1 MPATAAA
8 DRNYRLFFRP
18 ALLIGSSDPQQ
29 LHRCLLGHPC
39 RAQRANAQC
48 AGEAAEKHLHQSSLA
63 YRAQEL
69 MRNSAMLAG
78 TLMRRD
84 YLYHEPSFILKAH
97 SGPCIATIADRKG
110 WPETSELRG

>member
-1 MPATAAA
+1 
-8 DRNYRLFFRP
+8 
-18 ALLIGSSDPQQ
+18 
-29 LHRCLLGHPC
+29 
-39 RAQRANAQC
+39 
-48 AGEAAEKHLHQSSLA
+48 
-63 YRAQEL
+63 